1 MKFLRNLPGI
11 LGFRSR
17 ALHSL
22 AESHAIPRG
31 IVCFAFGFLAY
42 AFVRNFVYAD
52 LPELMFRQS
61 GLISGLFYL
70 NIVQS
75 ILFLAFIYIPAVIL
89 VANAMFGDGV
99 GFSISGSEY
108 RSHLSALFPLWGL
121 LFLVAAP
128 LQWLIPHFLII
139 GIVEISIGILIRSL
153 LLVFYTLWA
162 VKQLN
167 AISYS
172 QALGVLA
179 ISCFTFPVYYLF
191 AAYWIAIPIFLL
203 ILLIFWTLRG
213 MRRRQIAGRKTQDVR
228 RYLQMLT
235 ENPQDA
241 DAHYQLGLIHW
252 NRKCLDAAQDYFSRA
267 IKLDPQK
274 PEYHYWLGRTHE
286 LQNNWRL
293 AMNHYEETYRL
304 NPEYGQGSLYREA
317 GKGYLHAGNVEK
329 GREFLDLFLSRHSS
343 DIEGRYWFAV
353 AMKQVGDVEQMRFH
367 LNVIREQARSS
378 PGLFKKHNREW
389 ISRARELS
397 RELKR
402 DSVT

>member
-1 MKFLRNLPGI
+1 MKLLQNLFGI

-17 ALHSL
+17 AIHSL
-22 AESHAIPRG
+22 AESHAVLRG
-31 IVCFAFGFLAY
+31 IVCFALGFLTY
-42 AFVRNFVYAD
+42 VFVRNSVYAD

-75 ILFLAFIYIPAVIL
+75 ILFLAFIYSPAVIL
-89 VANAMFGDGV
+89 AANTMFGDGV

-139 GIVEISIGILIRSL
+139 GMAEISVGILIRSL
-153 LLVFYTLWA
+153 LLIFYTLWA

-167 AISYS
+167 SISYS

-179 ISCFTFPVYYLF
+179 ISCLTFPVYYLF
-191 AAYWIAIPIFLL
+191 AAYWMAIPVFLL
-203 ILLIFWTLRG
+203 ILLIFWAIRG
-213 MRRRQIAGRKTQDVR
+213 IRRRQIAGAKAQEVQRQ
-228 RYLQMLT
+228 LQVLT
-235 ENPQDA
+235 ENPHDA
-241 DAHYQLGLIHW
+241 DAHYQLGLIYW
-252 NRKCLDAAQDYFSRA
+252 NRKSLDAAQDYFLRA
-267 IKLDPQK
+267 IKIAPQE
-274 PEYHYWLGRTHE
+274 PEYHYWFGRTCE
-286 LQNNWRL
+286 LKNDWRL
-293 AMNHYEETYRL
+293 SMNHYEEAYRL
-304 NPEYGQGSLYREA
+304 NPEYGLGIVCREA
-317 GKGYLHAGNVEK
+317 GKGYLHTGNVEK

-353 AMKQVGDVEQMRFH
+353 AMQQAGDVEQMRFH

-378 PGLFKKHNREW
+378 PGFFKKHNREW
-389 ISRARELS
+389 IFRARDLM
-397 RELKR
+397 RDLKR
-402 DSVT
+402 ESIG